1 MHTVVNGR
9 AVVDGRTLDEWLPL
23 VTDAIV
29 AGCDPV
35 RVIAFG
41 STARGEDGPDS
52 DIDLLVELH
61 SIAPA
66 TKTARMIEVR
76 SLIDAPVAVD
86 LLVTDA
92 ADIAGRGDLPGILRV
107 ALREGRVVYERPR

>member
-9 AVVDGRTLDEWLPL
+9 AVVGGRTLHEWLA
-23 VTDAIV
+23 VITGSIV

-41 STARGEDGPDS
+41 STARGDDGPDS
-52 DIDLLVELH
+52 DIDLLVELD

-76 SLIDAPVAVD
+76 GLIDAPVAVD
-86 LLVTDA
+86 VLVTDA
-92 ADIAGRGDLPGILRV
+92 ADMARRGDLPGILRV